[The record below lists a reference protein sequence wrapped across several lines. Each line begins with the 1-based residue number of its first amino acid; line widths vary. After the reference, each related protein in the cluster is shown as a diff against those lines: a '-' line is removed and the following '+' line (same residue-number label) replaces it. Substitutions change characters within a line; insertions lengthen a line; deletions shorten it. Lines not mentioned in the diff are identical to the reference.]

1 MNKDMIFDA
10 DGQAAQTELKEMLAK
25 RVSLFVLFLQRMFQ
39 ICIEKSE

>member
-25 RVSLFVLFLQRMFQ
+25 RVSLFVLIFAADISNLH
-39 ICIEKSE
+39 